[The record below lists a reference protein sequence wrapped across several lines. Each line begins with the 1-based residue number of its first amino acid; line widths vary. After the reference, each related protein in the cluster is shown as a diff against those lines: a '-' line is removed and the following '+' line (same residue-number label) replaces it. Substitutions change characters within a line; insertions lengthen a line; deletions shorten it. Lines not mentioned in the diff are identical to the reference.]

1 MSREL
6 KFPVG
11 GRSEGDEEM
20 ARLLAP
26 LYAAPADEA
35 YWDDLHARILRRV
48 RNGAED
54 GAWWDVLSHWARAGA
69 AAAVLVAAL
78 AGALLLQHQATEAR
92 LAYEAMLSQSPV
104 YSLHMATQQEGTTTT
119 PVDPTLRYGMP

>member
-6 KFPVG
+6 KFPVE
-11 GRSEGDEEM
+11 GRSEGDDEL

-35 YWDDLHARILRRV
+35 YWNDLHARILRRV
-48 RNGAED
+48 RHGAED
-54 GAWWDVLSHWARAGA
+54 GAWWVVLSHWARAGA
-69 AAAVLVAAL
+69 AAAVLAAAL

-92 LAYEAMLSQSPV
+92 LAYEAMLRESPV
-104 YSLHMATQQEGTTTT
+104 YSLHMATRPEGSTSS
-119 PVDPTLRYGMP
+119 DPTLRYGMP